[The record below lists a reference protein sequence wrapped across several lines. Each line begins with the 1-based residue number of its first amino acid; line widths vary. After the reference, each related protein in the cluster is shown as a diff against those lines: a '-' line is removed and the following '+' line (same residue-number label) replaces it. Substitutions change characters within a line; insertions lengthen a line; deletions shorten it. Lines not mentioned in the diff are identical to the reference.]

1 MLLQGKSGGE
11 KGKRVKKRTES
22 EREWQEI
29 TSLVLD
35 YELFYDKI
43 NVCAQ
48 RDAHHCCV

>member
-1 MLLQGKSGGE
+1 MGSNVGKDGWTAE
-11 KGKRVKKRTES
+11 KRTES

-43 NVCAQ
+43 MIK
-48 RDAHHCCV
+48 